1 MSKIQNSSNNKKSK
15 SSKMKLV
22 ILDEHHKELFSIKGN
37 RNKFLTI
44 IISIFI
50 LFGMAIYCLIAFTPI
65 KNIIPGYPDSNS
77 RMIAI
82 QNSLTIDSLKN
93 EIKIWELQVSNIQR
107 IAQGETPLSI
117 DSLITQRSGAM
128 SLQEKG
134 TISAK
139 DDSLLREEI
148 RKQEQ
153 FSISINS
160 KKIEQI
166 EGLHFFKPI
175 QGVIT
180 EPFNLSINHPYI
192 DVAAPKGSIIYS
204 ILDGTVI
211 SADWNDQTGYTIQ
224 IQHDN
229 NLISIYKHA
238 ERVLKSTGDKIE
250 AGTPIAIVGNTGKL
264 STGEHLHFELWHGG
278 EAIDPTQYI
287 NF

>member
-1 MSKIQNSSNNKKSK
+1 MLKTARRFCVIVGADIIRPRAAGCRPYEEFLQGVYNRLYSGYRFVVAQN
-15 SSKMKLV
+15 L
-22 ILDEHHKELFSIKGN
+22 HHRVQIGRVGLAGHSLTDKGGYIGN
-37 RNKFLTI
+37 RAGECIGISLVCLHVGGKAHFL
-44 IISIFI
+44 
-50 LFGMAIYCLIAFTPI
+50 G
-65 KNIIPGYPDSNS
+65 D
-77 RMIAI
+77 
-82 QNSLTIDSLKN
+82 
-93 EIKIWELQVSNIQR
+93 
-107 IAQGETPLSI
+107 
-117 DSLITQRSGAM
+117 
-128 SLQEKG
+128 
-134 TISAK
+134 
-139 DDSLLREEI
+139 
-148 RKQEQ
+148 
-153 FSISINS
+153 
-160 KKIEQI
+160 
-166 EGLHFFKPI
+166 GLHFFKPI

-278 EAIDPTQYI
+278 EAIDPTHYI

>member
-1 MSKIQNSSNNKKSK
+1 
-15 SSKMKLV
+15 MKLV

-44 IISIFI
+44 IVSSFV
-50 LFGMAIYCLIAFTPI
+50 LFGIVLYCLIALTPI
-65 KNIIPGYPDSNS
+65 RNIIPGYPDSNS
-77 RMIAI
+77 RMMAI

-93 EIKIWELQVSNIQR
+93 EIKMWEMQVFNIQR
-107 IAQGETPLSI
+107 IARGETPLSI
-117 DSLITQRSGAM
+117 DSLITQKSGKTNT
-128 SLQEKG
+128 SENVS
-134 TISAK
+134 ISAK

-153 FSISINS
+153 FSISINN

-180 EPFNLSINHPYI
+180 EPFNQSIGHPYI
-192 DVAAPKGSIIYS
+192 DIAAPKGSIIYS

-211 SADWNDQTGYTIQ
+211 TADWNDQTGYTIQ